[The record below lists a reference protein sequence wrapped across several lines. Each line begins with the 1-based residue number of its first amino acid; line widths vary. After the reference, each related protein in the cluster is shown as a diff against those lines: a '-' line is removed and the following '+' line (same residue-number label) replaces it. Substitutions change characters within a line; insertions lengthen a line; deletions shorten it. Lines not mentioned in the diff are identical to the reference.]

1 MRRDQFQSPLYDS
14 IHKHIRYS
22 LAKEYDALSP
32 RDVFH
37 GVALAVRDRLVD
49 TMLATEARYRKA
61 KVKRLYYLS
70 IEYLIGRSL
79 SNNIINL
86 GLMDEVRQILDDM
99 GLNLDQVLSEENDAG
114 LGNGGLGR
122 LAVCFLDSLATL
134 DMPAIGYGINY
145 EYGLFKQEI
154 TNGYQKEKP
163 DNWMANGTPWEIV
176 RPEEVCY
183 IPLYGKIDHAQDRKG
198 GYNPMWLDW
207 KLLVGVPH
215 DVPISGYGGRTV
227 NTLRLFTARASN
239 EFDIRIFNEG
249 DYIRAVKQ
257 KIETESISKVL
268 YPSDAVRSG
277 RELRLVQEYFMVACA
292 VRDIVH
298 RYLRD
303 HDTFDAFSEE
313 VAIHLND
320 THPALTVPEL
330 MRVFVDEN
338 ELSWEFAWEL
348 TRSTLGYTNHTLMPE
363 ALEKWPVSLMEYV
376 LPRHLKIIYEINQRF
391 LQQASAKWRFDSAR
405 IRNVS
410 IVEEGE
416 QKLIRMANLAM
427 VGCHSVNGVSALHS
441 DLITK
446 KMAPD
451 FFALWPEIFN
461 NKTNGVTPRR
471 WLKLANPHFS
481 KIITEAI
488 GDDWVTDLTQLRKLE
503 NYADDAGFQQD
514 FLQAKRVNK
523 ERLTRIIRDTTCVIV
538 DPDSLF
544 DVQVKRIHEYKRQL
558 LNLLRIIHEYLR
570 IVQDNIEPSHPRTCI
585 FAGKAAPGY
594 ATAKNIIKLIN
605 NVAQVVNND
614 PKCKGL
620 LKVVFLPDYRVS
632 LAERIIPAADL
643 SEQVSTAGM
652 EASGTGNMKFTING
666 ALTIGTLDGA
676 NIEILQ
682 EVGEENIYIFGLTAS
697 EIEEMRLSK
706 SCDPIEML
714 KEHPDL
720 KRVVDTLSSE
730 LFSPGEPGLFNWV
743 RNNLT
748 EHGDYYMH
756 LADMPSYIQAQD
768 HAGSEYRNKPLWSR
782 KAILN
787 VARSGKFS
795 SDRTIREYAKEIW
808 GINPCPAENIMALD

>member
-1 MRRDQFQSPLYDS
+1 MRRDQFQSPLYES
-14 IHKHIRYS
+14 IQRHIRYS

-32 RDVFH
+32 RDAFH

-49 TMLATEARYRKA
+49 TMLATKARYRKA

-79 SNNIINL
+79 NNNLVNL
-86 GLMDEVRQILDDM
+86 GLMDEVRQILEDM
-99 GLNLDQVLSEENDAG
+99 GLNLDQVLSEESDAG

-183 IPLYGKIDHAQDRKG
+183 IPLYGKIDHSQDRKG

-215 DVPISGYGGRTV
+215 DIPISGYGGRTV
-227 NTLRLFTARASN
+227 NILRLFTARASN

-268 YPSDAVRSG
+268 YPSDAVISG

-292 VRDIVH
+292 VRDIVR
-298 RYLRD
+298 RYLKD
-303 HDTFDAFSEE
+303 HDTFDDFSEE

-338 ELSWEFAWEL
+338 DLPWEFAWEL
-348 TRSTLGYTNHTLMPE
+348 TRSALGYTNHTLMPE

-376 LPRHLKIIYEINQRF
+376 LPRHLQIIYEINQRF
-391 LQQASAKWRFDSAR
+391 LQQASAKWRFDAAR

-488 GDDWVTDLTQLRKLE
+488 GEEWVTDLTHLRKLE
-503 NYADDAGFQQD
+503 KFADDVGFQED
-514 FLQAKRVNK
+514 FLQAKRINK
-523 ERLTRIIRDTTCVIV
+523 ERLARIIRDTTCVIV

-614 PKCKGL
+614 PKCKGM

-643 SEQVSTAGM
+643 SEQISTAGM

-697 EIEEMRLSK
+697 EIEEMRIAK
-706 SCDPIEML
+706 SYDPIEML

-743 RNNLT
+743 RNSLT
-748 EHGDYYMH
+748 EYGDYYMH
-756 LADMPSYIQAQD
+756 LADMPSYIQAED
-768 HAGSEYRNKPLWSR
+768 HAGSEYRNKPLWAR

-795 SDRTIREYAKEIW
+795 SDRTIREYAEEIW
-808 GINPCPAENIMALD
+808 GINPCPAENIMA

>member
-1 MRRDQFQSPLYDS
+1 MPREEFQSPLYES
-14 IHKHIRYS
+14 IRRHIRYS
-22 LAKEYDALSP
+22 LAKEYGALTP
-32 RDVFH
+32 RDAFH

-49 TMLATEARYRKA
+49 AMLDTEARYRKS

-86 GLMDEVRQILDDM
+86 GLMNEVSQILDDM
-99 GLNLDQVLSEENDAG
+99 GIDIDLVLSEESDAG

-134 DMPAIGYGINY
+134 DMPGIGYGINY

-154 TNGYQKEKP
+154 TNGYQKEMP
-163 DNWMANGTPWEIV
+163 DNWMTNGTPWEIV

-183 IPLYGKIDHAQDRKG
+183 IPLYGKIEHAQDRKG

-207 KLLVGVPH
+207 KLLVGVPY
-215 DVPISGYGGRTV
+215 DVPISGYGGKTV

-239 EFDIRIFNEG
+239 EFDIKIFNEG

-292 VRDIVH
+292 VRDIIR
-298 RYLRD
+298 RYLKD
-303 HDTFDAFSEE
+303 HESFDAFPDE

-330 MRVFVDEN
+330 MRIFVDEN
-338 ELSWEFAWEL
+338 ELPWEYAWEI

-376 LPRHLKIIYEINQRF
+376 LPRHLQIIYEINQRF
-391 LQQASAKWRFDSAR
+391 LQQASAKWRFDSSR

-416 QKLIRMANLAM
+416 QKLIRMANLAII
-427 VGCHSVNGVSALHS
+427 GSHSVNGVSQLHS
-441 DLITK
+441 DLITE
-446 KMAPD
+446 KMVPD
-451 FFALWPEIFN
+451 FFSLWPEIFN

-471 WLKLANPHFS
+471 WLKLANPHLS
-481 KIITEAI
+481 KIISDAI
-488 GDDWVTDLTQLRKLE
+488 GDKWVIDLNQLRELE
-503 NYADDAGFQQD
+503 KYAEDTGFQQD
-514 FLQAKRVNK
+514 FLNAKRINK
-523 ERLTRIIRDTTCVIV
+523 ERLAQIIRDTTRVIV
-538 DPDSLF
+538 DPDSMF

-570 IVQDNIEPSHPRTCI
+570 IVQDNIEPAHPRTCI

-594 ATAKNIIKLIN
+594 VTAKNIIKLIN
-605 NVAQVVNND
+605 SVAQVVNND
-614 PKCKGL
+614 PKCRGL

-666 ALTIGTLDGA
+666 ALTMGTYDGA
-676 NIEILQ
+676 NIEISQ
-682 EVGEENIYIFGLTAS
+682 EVGEENIYIFGLTAP
-697 EIEEMRLSK
+697 EIEEMRQK
-706 SCDPIEML
+706 KTYDPFEML
-714 KEHPDL
+714 KKHPDIQ
-720 KRVVDTLSSE
+720 RVVDSLSSE

-743 RNNLT
+743 RKNLT
-748 EHGDYYMH
+748 EYGDYYMH
-756 LADMPSYIQAQD
+756 IADMPSYVQAQD
-768 HAGSEYRNKPLWSR
+768 HAGLEYHNKALWSR

-787 VARSGKFS
+787 MARSGKFS
-795 SDRTIREYAKEIW
+795 SDRTIREYADEIW
-808 GINPCPAENIMALD
+808 GINPCPAENAMALD

>member
-1 MRRDQFQSPLYDS
+1 
-14 IHKHIRYS
+14 
-22 LAKEYDALSP
+22 
-32 RDVFH
+32 
-37 GVALAVRDRLVD
+37 
-49 TMLATEARYRKA
+49 MLATEARYRKA

-183 IPLYGKIDHAQDRKG
+183 IPLYGKIDHAQDRNG

-215 DVPISGYGGRTV
+215 DIPISGYGGRTV
-227 NTLRLFTARASN
+227 NILRLFTARASN

-268 YPSDAVRSG
+268 YPSDAVISG

-292 VRDIVH
+292 VRDIVR
-298 RYLRD
+298 RYCKD
-303 HDTFDAFSEE
+303 HDTFDAFPEE

-330 MRVFVDEN
+330 MRVFVDEH
-338 ELSWEFAWEL
+338 ELPWEFAWEL

-376 LPRHLKIIYEINQRF
+376 LPRHLQIIYEINQRF

-416 QKLIRMANLAM
+416 QKLIRMANIAM

-488 GDDWVTDLTQLRKLE
+488 GEEWVTDLTQLRKLE
-503 NYADDAGFQQD
+503 KYADDAGFQED

-523 ERLTRIIRDTTCVIV
+523 ERLARIIRDTTCVIV
-538 DPDSLF
+538 DTDSLF

-614 PKCKGL
+614 PKCKSL

-643 SEQVSTAGM
+643 SEQISTAGM

-697 EIEEMRLSK
+697 EIEEMRLAK
-706 SCDPIEML
+706 SYDPMATL
-714 KEHPDL
+714 NEHPDL

-748 EHGDYYMH
+748 EYGDYYMH
-756 LADMPSYIQAQD
+756 LADMPSYLKAQD
-768 HAGSEYRNKPLWSR
+768 HAGAEYRNKPLWSR

-795 SDRTIREYAKEIW
+795 SDRTIREYAEEIW
-808 GINPCPAENIMALD
+808 GIKPCPAENIMALD